1 MTGAFSILILLAPA
15 AAFAQ
20 ASPGDGP
27 AVEADGPAHRL
38 EAPTPPGGAGVEA
51 PPPDPAEHLL
61 PPAPGSTDRP
71 ASTSSASEP
80 WRSPDPPTD
89 DGEGWS
95 TTTLADLGLTE
106 SQGQYATRSALSFWF
121 FARQDEV
128 LTDARLRLRFSSK
141 PALYRDIEAVELSL
155 NDEPV
160 ATLSRSDLLR
170 DREPVVRLDSRLLSA
185 RNSLTVRLLG
195 TSAGACED
203 QVPRGAWRA
212 LEHGAIDTRGRPLPL
227 PDDLGILPVPFVD
240 PATDRTV
247 EIPVVF
253 PETPD
258 RAGIETAML
267 VAGWVGT
274 RTSAPATFP
283 VIVNALPA
291 SSAVVLVVGEAA
303 FDLLTVPA
311 PEGPTLRL
319 RDHPRYPG
327 TNRKLLIVQGR
338 DAAEL
343 SAAARTLGL
352 REAPFS
358 GPVVVI
364 EDPPPARPR
373 RPYDSPRW
381 LPPSQVVEF
390 SDVAGGHSLVHSGL
404 GGGTMELQFR
414 IAPDLFTW
422 PQDRVPLTVEY
433 SHLAPTVDFVPR
445 VTVELNG
452 EYVGVLERPKV
463 SNGLG
468 TGTQTMELHRSW
480 LRGFN
485 QLQFHVSWPGL
496 DAPCEEIAHLGG
508 GIETKIAASSSI
520 NFAGIPHFSR
530 MPDVATFID
539 DGFPFTRFA
548 DLAATA
554 VVLPAEP
561 TPEDLSTLLSLVAHI
576 AGVTGYAAPRAPVFF
591 EDKIVEG
598 SLGGRD
604 LLVVGSAA
612 SLQLLEDWD
621 GVLPL
626 RSLRG
631 RLLPRVPSLLEQIEA
646 GLGGHL
652 VRRDSEEAGEILARS
667 SRSAAVM
674 GLQSPMSPG
683 RSAVVVSGSGPHAM
697 PSAGDLI
704 GFTEA
709 REGGGDLLLVDSR
722 GTRVRFRIGPRYD
735 AGALSWF
742 TRLRWVS
749 ANHWLVLL
757 PAVVLIG
764 LLLAGHSKARLLR
777 LHYRRLHPEEFA
789 G

>member
-1 MTGAFSILILLAPA
+1 MIAPWLILLAPA
-15 AAFAQ
+15 LAFAQ
-20 ASPGDGP
+20 PAAGES
-27 AVEADGPAHRL
+27 AVELPADPAAS
-38 EAPTPPGGAGVEA
+38 APSPVLDEA
-51 PPPDPAEHLL
+51 PPA
-61 PPAPGSTDRP
+61 
-71 ASTSSASEP
+71 ASTPALV
-80 WRSPDPPTD
+80 PPTREAWAAPDRGED
-89 DGEGWS
+89 DEGWS
-95 TTTLADLGLTE
+95 KTTLADLGLTE

-141 PALYRDIEAVELSL
+141 PALYRDIEAVELAL

-170 DREPVVRLDSRLLSA
+170 DREPVLRLDSRLLSA
-185 RNSLTVRLLG
+185 RNSLTMRLLG
-195 TSAGACED
+195 TASGSCED

-212 LEHGAIDTRGRPLPL
+212 LEQGVIETRGRPLPL

-240 PATDRTV
+240 PQVDRTV
-247 EIPVVF
+247 EIPIVF
-253 PETPD
+253 PETPG
-258 RAGIETAML
+258 RAEIEAAML
-267 VAGWVGT
+267 VAGWIGT

-283 VIVNALPA
+283 IVVNALPA
-291 SSAVVLVVGEAA
+291 SSAVVLLVGEGA

-311 PEGPTLRL
+311 PDGPTLRIM
-319 RDHPRYPG
+319 DHPAHRG
-327 TNRKLLIVQGR
+327 TNYKLLIVQGR
-338 DAAEL
+338 DVAEMA
-343 SAAARTLGL
+343 AAARTLGL
-352 REAPFS
+352 RDEPLEGA
-358 GPVVVI
+358 VVVI
-364 EDPPPARPR
+364 DEPLPAGPR

-390 SDVAGGHSLVHSGL
+390 GDVAGGHSLVHSGL

-422 PQDRVPLTVEY
+422 PKDRVPLTVDF

-452 EYVGVLERPKV
+452 EYVGVLERPRV

-468 TGTQTMELHRSW
+468 GGSQTMELHRSW

-485 QLQFHVSWPGL
+485 QLQFHVSWPNL

-561 TPEDLSTLLSLVAHI
+561 AREDLSTLLSLVAHM

-591 EDKIVEG
+591 EDQITEG
-598 SLGGRD
+598 ALGGRD
-604 LLVVGSAA
+604 LLVVGSAT
-612 SLQLLEDWD
+612 SLRLLEQWD

-631 RLLPRVPSLLEQIEA
+631 RLLPRVPSWLEQVEA

-652 VRRDSEEAGEILARS
+652 VRRDSDEAGEVLARS
-667 SRSAAVM
+667 SRNSAVM
-674 GLQSPMSPG
+674 GLQSPLSPG
-683 RSAVVVSGSGPHAM
+683 RSAVVVTGSGPDAM
-697 PSAGDLI
+697 PSAGDLV
-704 GFTEA
+704 GFTQA

-722 GTRVRFRIGPRYD
+722 GSRVRFRIGPRYD
-735 AGALSWF
+735 AGRLSWF

-764 LLLAGHSKARLLR
+764 LLLAGHSRARLLR
-777 LHYRRLHPEEFA
+777 LHYRRLHPEEFVA
-789 G
+789 